1 MMWLS
6 DETLL
11 DLRIDPMQPPFRL
24 AASLLIKPN
33 LGLQFCNSTFGGAK
47 LIRKLLGY
55 LEMAPVKRYAASGCV
70 KAASNWSSAQS
81 ISSRVITSGGLTR
94 MVWSWVSLHR
104 RPRRRRASQ

>member
-1 MMWLS
+1 MDFFNLPAIAAHDHCRENRGTPHAYWLRRDAALS
-6 DETLL
+6 AADPPP
-11 DLRIDPMQPPFRL
+11 LRRAHQ
-24 AASLLIKPN
+24 
-33 LGLQFCNSTFGGAK
+33 
-47 LIRKLLGY
+47 
-55 LEMAPVKRYAASGCV
+55 MAPVKRYAASGCV